1 MSEVTVDEALV
12 AELMGRVEEDD
23 VQSIDIESVDVSF
36 SELAG
41 ISAEELQ
48 RFLEDK
54 VGVSPDESIQ
64 GTFTGALVTPA
75 THC

>member
-1 MSEVTVDEALV
+1 MSETTIDEALI
-12 AELMGRVEEDD
+12 ADLMSQVKEDD
-23 VQSIDIESVDVSF
+23 FQNIDLESVDVSF

-48 RFLEDK
+48 QFLEDK

>member
-1 MSEVTVDEALV
+1 MPEVLADEALI
-12 AELMGRVEEDD
+12 AELMDRVKEDD
-23 VQSIDIESVDVSF
+23 FQDIDLGSIDTSF

-48 RFLEDK
+48 QFLEEK
-54 VGVSPDESIQ
+54 VGISPDESIQ
-64 GTFTGALVTPA
+64 GTFTGILVTPA

>member
-1 MSEVTVDEALV
+1 MPEAPVDEALI
-12 AELMGRVEEDD
+12 AELMDRVKEDD
-23 VQSIDIESVDVSF
+23 FQDIDLGSIDVSF

-48 RFLEDK
+48 QFLEEK

-64 GTFTGALVTPA
+64 GTFTGVLVTPA